1 MGKSRPCKSP
11 SRSGIGEAKDVK
23 AKLGKYLKTLPF
35 KRHQGGNN
43 LMYTDTLPKPG
54 ARQKGCA
61 SSKNMLSRQVKRVN
75 PLAVFS
81 DTSQS
86 SERHHAKPFPRSV
99 HKLGEGLGVK
109 EDSTAGEWSEEKVYA
124 PPILKHQYPKAPHR
138 LKNSSPLLRVY
149 QTAGESFR
157 GRAARGLVILR
168 RG

>member
-1 MGKSRPCKSP
+1 MVKFRLKTASPPWKSEMGKSRPCKSP

-75 PLAVFS
+75 HPCGFFRHFS
-81 DTSQS
+81 KFRTPSRKTLPPVCTQTGRGAR
-86 SERHHAKPFPRSV
+86 SEGR
-99 HKLGEGLGVK
+99 
-109 EDSTAGEWSEEKVYA
+109 
-124 PPILKHQYPKAPHR
+124 QHR
-138 LKNSSPLLRVY
+138 GRVVR
-149 QTAGESFR
+149 GESVC
-157 GRAARGLVILR
+157 AAHT
-168 RG
+168 